1 MFGAFYH
8 LCALRRGSI
17 SSSTASSGGPQQPQP
32 PKEDAATE
40 EEMRNLSPDPEDA
53 AAAASNPAP
62 DSEAPALV
70 EPAVAAVRK
79 TKTLRLQIRENS
91 WFGKKCLKIFKLFTN
106 TFAMT
111 FLAEWGDR

>member
-1 MFGAFYH
+1 M
-8 LCALRRGSI
+8 
-17 SSSTASSGGPQQPQP
+17 
-32 PKEDAATE
+32 K
-40 EEMRNLSPDPEDA
+40 NLSPDPEDA
-53 AAAASNPAP
+53 AAASNPVP
-62 DSEAPALV
+62 DSEALPAVV
-70 EPAVAAVRK
+70 EPAVRK

>member
-1 MFGAFYH
+1 MFAAFYH

-17 SSSTASSGGPQQPQP
+17 SSSTASSGGQQQPQP

-40 EEMRNLSPDPEDA
+40 EEMKNLSPDPDDA
-53 AAAASNPAP
+53 AAAPSNPAP
-62 DSEAPALV
+62 DSEAPSVA
-70 EPAVAAVRK
+70 EPAVRK

>member
-1 MFGAFYH
+1 MFKAFYH

-17 SSSTASSGGPQQPQP
+17 SSSTASSGGQQQPQP

-40 EEMRNLSPDPEDA
+40 EEMKNLSPDPEDA
-53 AAAASNPAP
+53 AAAPSNPAP
-62 DSEAPALV
+62 DSEAPSV
-70 EPAVAAVRK
+70 EPAVTVRK
-79 TKTLRLQIRENS
+79 TITLRLQIRENS

>member
-1 MFGAFYH
+1 MFAVFGHF
-8 LCALRRGSI
+8 CALRRGSI
-17 SSSTASSGGPQQPQP
+17 SSSTASSGGQQQPQP
-32 PKEDAATE
+32 PKEDAATATE
-40 EEMRNLSPDPEDA
+40 EEMKNLSPDPEDA
-53 AAAASNPAP
+53 AAAPSNPAP
-62 DSEAPALV
+62 DSEAPSVV
-70 EPAVAAVRK
+70 EPAVRK

>member
-1 MFGAFYH
+1 MFAVFGHF
-8 LCALRRGSI
+8 CALRRGSI
-17 SSSTASSGGPQQPQP
+17 SSSTASSGGQQTQP

-40 EEMRNLSPDPEDA
+40 EEMKNLSPDPEDA
-53 AAAASNPAP
+53 AVPSNPAP
-62 DSEAPALV
+62 DSEAPAA
-70 EPAVAAVRK
+70 EPAVRK